1 MKAREKALGTVVV
14 LGAVVLLGYLLLSKL
29 LLEPAAKLD
38 RQIRDTRAKIT
49 DLKKEIAREPDYLA
63 TLRNHAKRTFAS
75 DDLRASEQMR
85 ARLVELLK
93 ASGLG
98 SDKLSLKPVTGSR
111 APGVFRELGWYVHAT
126 GRLEQI
132 VNYVYLLQNEPYLH
146 KIDTLVLAPITRS
159 PEVELQLRYT
169 TLVFDVRT
177 GESPPATQ
185 PLETMRIAQ
194 SQGLER
200 KPYDVIVARDLM
212 RPYIPRSRSTWSS
225 VAPSSDMTSADSS
238 DARLTIAGLPSWN
251 GKAEIFVKDTSTGQ
265 TQVLQVG
272 ESINGWRILGVDYRK
287 VPLPDRPSL
296 LSGSR
301 VLLEIDGATWAVELG
316 QNLASRRAFDPAAPI
331 ETNESTEPATVT
343 APHNQTPAS
352 AQP

>member
-14 LGAVVLLGYLLLSKL
+14 LGAVALLGYLLLSKV
-29 LLEPAAKLD
+29 LLEPAARLD
-38 RQIRDTRAKIT
+38 GQIRDASNKIT
-49 DLKKEIAREPDYLA
+49 DLKKENAREQDYIT
-63 TLRNHAKRTFAS
+63 TLRNHAKHTFAS

-146 KIDTLVLAPITRS
+146 KIDTIVLAPITRS

-185 PLETMRIAQ
+185 PLETMRIAS
-194 SQGLER
+194 SQGPDR

-212 RPYIPRSRSTWSS
+212 RPYIPRTRSSWSGS
-225 VAPSSDMTSADSS
+225 SASSDNSSSESS
-238 DARLTIAGLPSWN
+238 DGRLTIAGLPSWN
-251 GKAEIFVKDTSTGQ
+251 GKAEIFLKDTSTGQ

-272 ESINGWRILGVDYRK
+272 ETINGWRILGVDYRK

-316 QNLASRRAFDPAAPI
+316 QSLANRRPFDPAATP
-331 ETNESTEPATVT
+331 ETNEVTEPAPATT
-343 APHNQTPAS
+343 QNDTPAS